1 MVNLKLVILGSAGVC
16 KQMDTLIKS
25 QLDSISIDTFTN
37 IEDFVENTN
46 IRTAKYDRMLFISNV
61 IPKGLSRDQKQQ
73 RLYGLLEYINSK
85 LPEMRIISMCRDA
98 DDYDIYR
105 FVFSAPIYANLNI
118 SKGLS
123 AHLIIASV
131 ENDVS
136 ELKAQYEGKDDLGVQ
151 VIQQS
156 VKKEKEVEQ
165 QPVKQEKKPSIF
177 SRIFGGGKKNKK
189 VEPKVESEQVSE
201 SQDVE
206 STEEEPED
214 METIGNDVVTEYK
227 ASDDVDEIL
236 SDIEN
241 ESDTVSSS
249 MSAEAYNRSK
259 RKATEA
265 RKHVDKVR
273 VEDIKPVGVRYE
285 PTKSKSQI
293 TESAYGRSYQPIAH
307 EDDDDD
313 SFAPF
318 IPQSTNVRT
327 PVNSSHSNGT
337 NPTNFDFVPPTGDG
351 NNYTGLQGQSAQ
363 GQSAQGQSAQGQSA
377 QGQSVQSQSAQSQS
391 VQGQSVQG
399 QSAQGQSVQRF
410 NPSTIPMNF
419 DFTPSSSNK
428 PVKTGV
434 EFQQGVAPKQEEV
447 KLPSTPS
454 KPARKYSTDSL
465 DELDFSLDSVKSSN
479 VTIDDAEVT
488 KRKVGVSL
496 QDNRKDEDVMPV
508 VSPIARPT
516 VFNKPKANV
525 DKHKF
530 NTEEPAKKFNID
542 KSGNQDG
549 VTGVRF
555 TQGLNNDTDEDDFD
569 ASFVKK
575 SYSRKPS
582 TFGDISSLPSF
593 EDITLNNDTEVEELG
608 DEDTINIT
616 SDDSV
621 LLNPTM
627 VGGSP
632 QVVEKIVERVVEKPV
647 EKIVERVVEKPVEKI
662 VEKEVVKEKT
672 VYVAGGSSQ
681 AHSLKDI
688 LNSTEP
694 IYLLVT
700 GDRRS
705 SITTT
710 ALSLANIFG
719 GQMRTLYVDFDTDT
733 RGSLVR
739 LGIQNIVDEPD
750 SIQNGI
756 QNFRT
761 PKVLDN
767 IVYWGNNRFAS
778 LISTF
783 GTDVSEAELTRAANA
798 LAVQQSF
805 NLVVIDCPITKL
817 GLLDDLLPIC
827 DTIVCVDGS
836 VQSIMN
842 TMSIF
847 SELAESG
854 VNRKVQNMMY
864 RSSRLIATEKGIS
877 VKEFEQNR
885 TFVNDIFRLSDEP
898 IPWIKTP
905 LMGTLDNIVQ
915 AVKNM

>member
-98 DDYDIYR
+98 DDYDTYR

-236 SDIEN
+236 SDIES
-241 ESDTVSSS
+241 ESDVVSSS
-249 MSAEAYNRSK
+249 MSDEAYNRSK

-265 RKHVDKVR
+265 RKHVDKAR
-273 VEDIKPVGVRYE
+273 VEDVKPVGVRYE

-307 EDDDDD
+307 EDDNDD

-337 NPTNFDFVPPTGDG
+337 NPTNLDFVPPTDDG

-363 GQSAQGQSAQGQSA
+363 GQSAQGQS
-377 QGQSVQSQSAQSQS
+377 
-391 VQGQSVQG
+391 VQG
-399 QSAQGQSVQRF
+399 QSAQRF

-434 EFQQGVAPKQEEV
+434 EFQQGVVPKQEEV

-488 KRKVGVSL
+488 KRKVGVSF

-516 VFNKPKANV
+516 VLNKPKANV

>member
-98 DDYDIYR
+98 DDYDTYR

-206 STEEEPED
+206 STEEEPKD

-236 SDIEN
+236 SDIES
-241 ESDTVSSS
+241 ESDVVSSS

-265 RKHVDKVR
+265 RKHVDKAR

-285 PTKSKSQI
+285 STKSKSQI
-293 TESAYGRSYQPIAH
+293 TESAYGRSYQPIVH

-327 PVNSSHSNGT
+327 SVNSSHSNGT
-337 NPTNFDFVPPTGDG
+337 NPTNLDFVPPTGYG
-351 NNYTGLQGQSAQ
+351 NSTGSQ
-363 GQSAQGQSAQGQSA
+363 
-377 QGQSVQSQSAQSQS
+377 VQSE
-391 VQGQSVQG
+391 QGVISRT
-399 QSAQGQSVQRF
+399 S
-410 NPSTIPMNF
+410 MNS
-419 DFTPSSSNK
+419 DFPSSSNNAK
-428 PVKTGV
+428 PVATGV
-434 EFQQGVAPKQEEV
+434 EFHQGVAPKQEEV

-465 DELDFSLDSVKSSN
+465 DELDFSLDSVKGSN

-516 VFNKPKANV
+516 VLNKPKANV

-621 LLNPTM
+621 LLNPAM